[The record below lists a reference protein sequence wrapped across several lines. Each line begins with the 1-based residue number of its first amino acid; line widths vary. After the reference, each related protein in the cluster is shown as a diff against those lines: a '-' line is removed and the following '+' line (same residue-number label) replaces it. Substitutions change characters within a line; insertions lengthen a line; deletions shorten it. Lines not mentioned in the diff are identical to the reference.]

1 MKEFRLKKHLYHTHS
16 HYSKS
21 PYFVQKS
28 LFRVNYFLQIRVGH
42 QKFKFFSKSTF
53 RTKEGILI
61 KFDILGSSIKFAEK
75 CFRRNTCTNVHLTKV
90 DFADHFFSQLFES
103 VFLYSIYTIES
114 HL

>member
-1 MKEFRLKKHLYHTHS
+1 MKEFHLKKHLYHTHS

-21 PYFVQKS
+21 PYFVKKI

-75 CFRRNTCTNVHLTKV
+75 KSVLDETLVHLTKV

-103 VFLYSIYTIES
+103 IFLYSIYTIES